1 MKNKLLFL
9 ILFFVAFQINAAN
22 KAKHVVLIGCDG
34 FGGYAFEKANIPNI
48 KKLAQNGSITL
59 EMRTVLPSSSAVNW
73 ASILMGAG
81 PTFHG
86 YTEWGSKTPE
96 IPSVTVSKYGK
107 FPSIFTILREQKPN
121 SKTAVVYSWEGIEYL
136 VEKDIIDIVAPT
148 QSNENLSADTAAAI
162 IIKEKPD
169 FIFIHFDEPDHVGH
183 SIGHDTPEYYST
195 LEIVDQRVGKIINAV
210 QEAGIADETVIILL
224 ADHGGIEKGHGGK
237 TLQEV
242 QVPFIISGAG
252 IKKNHK
258 ITDSTIV
265 YDAASTIAKILGL
278 KQPQAWRGVPVQ
290 DAFLK

>member
-1 MKNKLLFL
+1 MKNRLLFL
-9 ILFFVAFQINAAN
+9 ALFFIAFQINAAN

-48 KKLAQNGSITL
+48 KKLAQNGSMTL

-96 IPSVTVSKYGK
+96 IPSVTTSKYGK

-121 SKTAVVYSWEGIEYL
+121 SKTALVYSWEGIEYL
-136 VEKDIIDIVAPT
+136 VEKDIINIVVPT
-148 QSNENLSADTAAAI
+148 KSNENLSADTAASI
-162 IIKEKPD
+162 IIREKPD

-195 LEIVDQRVGKIINAV
+195 LEIVDQRVGKIIDSVN
-210 QEAGIADETVIILL
+210 EAGIADETVIILL
-224 ADHGGIEKGHGGK
+224 ADHGGIDKGHGGK

-258 ITDSTIV
+258 ITDTAIV
-265 YDAASTIAKILGL
+265 YDTAATIAKILGM
-278 KQPQAWRGVPVQ
+278 KQPQAWRGIPLQ
-290 DAFLK
+290 DVFLK